1 VCSSDLEQEIV
12 VKGTATPH
20 TTIQLLSNDEEINE
34 TQVDEDGQFS
44 TDVTLEQGENKLI
57 VVSFVDDAYS
67 GESEPVTV
75 TLSDQAP
82 ELTID
87 SPKNNEKL
95 QSDVV
100 TVEGTVESNHLEYV
114 EVNGTKAEIN
124 GTNYSK
130 RIMLD
135 EGENTIEVVARDQAG
150 NETIEQITVLVK
162 TSLSIIE
169 HLTPQEDVFIE
180 TGESVAIEF

>member
-1 VCSSDLEQEIV
+1 ADSDDATKLQQDKSGPFTERSWENYHGNRYQLESNFLTGNKMIRALVDYEAEQPIITSAIDVDCTTEQARV
-12 VKGTATPH
+12 VKATVTPH
-20 TTIQLLSNDEEINE
+20 TTIQLLSNDEEIKE

-44 TDVTLEQGENKLI
+44 TDVTLEQGENKLFA
-57 VVSFVDDAYS
+57 VSFVDDAYS

-124 GTNYSK
+124 GTNY
-130 RIMLD
+130 
-135 EGENTIEVVARDQAG
+135 
-150 NETIEQITVLVK
+150 
-162 TSLSIIE
+162 
-169 HLTPQEDVFIE
+169 
-180 TGESVAIEF
+180 